1 MYALREAVGEEA
13 VNRALSKFVP
23 DHRYSCTIAQELV
36 RYLRAQHQQL
46 ITDLVERVAPPS
58 ALRTIVQAL

>member
-13 VNRALSKFVP
+13 VNRALSKFVR

-36 RYLRAQHQQL
+36 RYKLSSSSAARKARAM
-46 ITDLVERVAPPS
+46 
-58 ALRTIVQAL
+58 